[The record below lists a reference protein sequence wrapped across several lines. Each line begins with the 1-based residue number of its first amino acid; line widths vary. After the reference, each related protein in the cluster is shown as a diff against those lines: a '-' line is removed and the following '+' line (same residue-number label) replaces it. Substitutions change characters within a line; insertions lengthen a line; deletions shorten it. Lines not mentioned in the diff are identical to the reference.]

1 MLYDILPLVAR
12 NPDFSHKARMNQ
24 NPKEPTGATA
34 GISFQTI
41 WALTWPQ
48 LLMSLF
54 QFMVGFVDIYVAGL
68 LHSDI
73 QAAIGLVNQYLIFF
87 LVVAF
92 AMGNAAIA
100 AIGQSLGAG
109 LRIRAARYAG
119 LVMGFSLLFS
129 LLLVLLGTIFR
140 DQALAVIQV
149 PEAILPLTRYLW
161 NVLILTIPANY
172 MIGLSGSIFRAHKLV
187 RLPLMAMILV
197 CVVNLVGDFGLAFGK
212 WGLPEMGYSGLVWAT
227 FSSTLAGAVF
237 LVAML
242 IRCGILTRDSLVK
255 WRWIKRGAPYLIKVA
270 VPSMGSSILWN
281 LGYLTLFGVVATL
294 PRDSVYALA
303 GMTAGMR
310 IEAILFLPGVAF
322 SMTASILVGNLLGA
336 GNPKEAARVGQKL
349 LLMGAV
355 MMSCVAAC
363 LWFFI
368 DPMASLLAPDPLVRA
383 HTINYLKINLLA
395 TPFTLASMILNGI
408 LGGAGATLFT
418 LFANSTAIWCVRLP
432 LAYYLGH
439 VIFASSFGVFLS
451 MLCSLIY
458 QSSVLFYIFKTRNW
472 PRFAMIR
479 RSTKS

>member
-1 MLYDILPLVAR
+1 MD
-12 NPDFSHKARMNQ
+12 Q
-24 NPKEPTGATA
+24 NMQKTA
-34 GISFQTI
+34 GPKSGIRFQTM
-41 WALTWPQ
+41 WTLTWPQ

-68 LHSDI
+68 LHSDV
-73 QAAIGLVNQYLIFF
+73 QAAMGLVNQYLIFF

-109 LRIRAARYAG
+109 LKIRAARYAG
-119 LVMGFSLLFS
+119 LVMGFSLAFS
-129 LLLVLLGTIFR
+129 LLLVLLGLLFR
-140 DQALAVIQV
+140 EQALTVIQV

-161 NVLILTIPANY
+161 NVLVLTIPAYY
-172 MIGLSGSIFRAHKLV
+172 MIGLSGSVFRAYKMV

-197 CVVNLVGDFGLAFGK
+197 CLINLVGDFGLAFGK

-227 FSSTLAGAVF
+227 FASTLAGAVF
-237 LVAML
+237 LLIML
-242 IRCGILTRDSLVK
+242 ARCGILTKKSLVG
-255 WRWIKRGAPYLIKVA
+255 WRWIRRGAPYLIKVA
-270 VPSMGSSILWN
+270 LPSMGASILWN

-294 PRDSVYALA
+294 PKDSVHALA

-336 GNPKEAARVGQKL
+336 GNPREAARVGQKL
-349 LLMGAV
+349 LFMGAV
-355 MMSCVAAC
+355 IMSCVAAC

-368 DPMASLLAPDPLVRA
+368 EPMASLLSPDPMVRA
-383 HTINYLKINLLA
+383 HIIAYLKINLMA

-418 LFANSTAIWCVRLP
+418 LLANSTAIWCVRLP

-439 VIFASSFGVFLS
+439 VVFSASYGVFLS

-458 QSSVLFYIFKTRNW
+458 QSSLLFYIFKTKNW

-479 RSTKS
+479 RSTNS